1 MGIADLGKEI
11 TRLRKQN
18 SLTQKELAQDVCTQ
32 AALSLIERG
41 QTKPT
46 LETIFFI
53 SLKLNKPIS
62 YFLQYLLD
70 DNVEYINR
78 TVAFIENLT
87 FTQRFNDVYQLTS
100 KELRTIENSSRT
112 WFEQYLRWMN
122 TISSYRLK
130 RADYQKTVSRLKELL
145 KDEYFLINQ
154 KGFLHF
160 KILNS
165 LALIHGENDNLTLSL
180 MYYNKALKS
189 EFKEVPP
196 SLLRQPEIYRL
207 RILYNKAK
215 TLYDL
220 EKYEEALDT
229 VIQGIKES
237 RENENISMLGN
248 FYYYQGQCYEK
259 MNGDCSVIKEAYRNA
274 EFIYGFLGKDNYL
287 NIVRELKQRYLGD
300 EGDGTSSEG

>member
-1 MGIADLGKEI
+1 MGITDLGKEI
-11 TRLRKQN
+11 IRLRKQN
-18 SLTQKELAQDVCTQ
+18 SMTQNDLAQGVCTQ

-78 TVAFIENLT
+78 TVSFIENLAIK
-87 FTQRFNDVYQLTS
+87 QRFNDVHQLTQ
-100 KELRTIENSSRT
+100 KELRPMENNNRT

-122 TISSYRLK
+122 VISSYRLK
-130 RADYQKTVSRLKELL
+130 RENYQMTVSLL
-145 KDEYFLINQ
+145 KDLLKEEYFLINQ

-165 LALIHGENDNLTLSL
+165 LALIHGENDNLTSSL

-189 EFKEVPP
+189 EFKEVTP

-220 EKYEEALDT
+220 KKYQEALET
-229 VIQGIKES
+229 VVQGIKES
-237 RENENISMLGN
+237 KENENISMLGN

-259 MNGDCSVIKEAYRNA
+259 MNGDCSSIKEAYRNA
-274 EFIYGFLGKDNYL
+274 EFIYGFLGNDTYL
-287 NIVRELKQRYLGD
+287 NIVRELKKGYL
-300 EGDGTSSEG
+300 ENE

>member
-1 MGIADLGKEI
+1 MGITDLGKEI
-11 TRLRKQN
+11 IRLRKQN
-18 SLTQKELAQDVCTQ
+18 SMTQNDLAQDVCTQ

-78 TVAFIENLT
+78 TVSFIEKLA
-87 FTQRFNDVYQLTS
+87 FKQRFNDVHQLTQ
-100 KELRTIENSSRT
+100 KELRSMENNNRT

-122 TISSYRLK
+122 VISSYRLK
-130 RADYQKTVSRLKELL
+130 RENYQMTVSLL
-145 KDEYFLINQ
+145 KDLLKEEYFLINQ

-165 LALIHGENDNLTLSL
+165 LALIHGENDNLTSSL

-189 EFKEVPP
+189 EFKEVTP

-220 EKYEEALDT
+220 KKFQEALDT
-229 VIQGIKES
+229 VNQGIKES
-237 RENENISMLGN
+237 KENENISMLGN

-259 MNGDCSVIKEAYRNA
+259 MNGNCASIKEAYRNA

-287 NIVRELKQRYLGD
+287 NIVREKKKGYLD
-300 EGDGTSSEG
+300 DK

>member
-1 MGIADLGKEI
+1 MGIVDLGKEI
-11 TRLRKQN
+11 IRLRKQN
-18 SLTQKELAQDVCTQ
+18 SMTQKDLAQDVCTQ
-32 AALSLIERG
+32 SALSLIERG

-78 TVAFIENLT
+78 TVSFIENLSIK
-87 FTQRFNDVYQLTS
+87 QRFNDVHQLTQ
-100 KELRTIENSSRT
+100 KELRTMETNNRT

-122 TISSYRLK
+122 VVSSYRLK
-130 RADYQKTVSRLKELL
+130 RENYQMTVSLL
-145 KDEYFLINQ
+145 KDLLKEEYFLINQ

-165 LALIHGENDNLTLSL
+165 LALIHGENDNLTASL

-189 EFKEVPP
+189 QFKEVTP

-220 EKYEEALDT
+220 KKYQEALET
-229 VIQGIKES
+229 VVQGIKES
-237 RENENISMLGN
+237 KENENISMLGN

-259 MNGDCSVIKEAYRNA
+259 MNGDCSSIKEAYRNA
-274 EFIYGFLGKDNYL
+274 EFIYGFLGNDNYL
-287 NIVRELKQRYLGD
+287 NIVRELKKGYLD
-300 EGDGTSSEG
+300 KE

>member
-11 TRLRKQN
+11 IRLRKQN
-18 SLTQKELAQDVCTQ
+18 SMTQNDLAQDVCTQ

-41 QTKPT
+41 QNKPT

-78 TVAFIENLT
+78 TVSFIEKLT
-87 FTQRFNDVYQLTS
+87 FKQRFNDVHQLTK
-100 KELRTIENSSRT
+100 KELRSMENNNRT

-122 TISSYRLK
+122 VISSYRLK
-130 RADYQKTVSRLKELL
+130 RENYQMTVSLL
-145 KDEYFLINQ
+145 KDLLKEEYFLINQ

-165 LALIHGENDNLTLSL
+165 LALIHGENDNLTSSL

-189 EFKEVPP
+189 EFKEVTP

-220 EKYEEALDT
+220 KKYQEALDT
-229 VIQGIKES
+229 VNQGIKES
-237 RENENISMLGN
+237 KENENISMLGN

-259 MNGDCSVIKEAYRNA
+259 MNGNCANIKEAYRNA

-287 NIVRELKQRYLGD
+287 NIVREMKKGYLD
-300 EGDGTSSEG
+300 DK

>member
-1 MGIADLGKEI
+1 MGITDLGKEI
-11 TRLRKQN
+11 IRLRKQN
-18 SLTQKELAQDVCTQ
+18 SMTQNDLAQDVCTQ

-78 TVAFIENLT
+78 TVSFIEDLAIK
-87 FTQRFNDVYQLTS
+87 QRFNDVHQLTQ
-100 KELRTIENSSRT
+100 KELRTMENNNRT

-122 TISSYRLK
+122 VISSYRLK
-130 RADYQKTVSRLKELL
+130 RENYQMTVSLL
-145 KDEYFLINQ
+145 KDLLKEEYFLINQ

-165 LALIHGENDNLTLSL
+165 LALIHGENDNLTSSL

-189 EFKEVPP
+189 EFKEVTP

-220 EKYEEALDT
+220 KKYQEALET
-229 VIQGIKES
+229 VVQGIKES
-237 RENENISMLGN
+237 KENENISMLGN

-259 MNGDCSVIKEAYRNA
+259 MNGDCSSIKEAYRNA
-274 EFIYGFLGKDNYL
+274 EFIYGFLGNDNYL
-287 NIVRELKQRYLGD
+287 NIVRELKKGYL
-300 EGDGTSSEG
+300 ENE

>member
-1 MGIADLGKEI
+1 MGIVELGKEI
-11 TRLRKQN
+11 SRLRKQH
-18 SLTQKELAQDVCTQ
+18 SLTQKELAQDICTQ

-41 QTKPT
+41 MTKPT

-70 DNVEYINR
+70 NNVKYINR

-87 FTQRFNDVYQLTS
+87 FTQRFNDVYQLTA
-100 KELRTIENSSRT
+100 KELQTVENNNRT

-122 TISSYRLK
+122 TVSAYRLN
-130 RADYQKTVSRLKELL
+130 RIDYQNTVSRLKDLL
-145 KDEYFLINQ
+145 KEEYFLINQ

-165 LALIHGENDNLTLSL
+165 LALIHGENGNLTLSL

-189 EFKEVPP
+189 EFKQIIP
-196 SLLRQPEIYRL
+196 SLHRQPEIYRL

-220 EKYEEALDT
+220 ENYQEALDT
-229 VIQGIKES
+229 VNLGIEES

-248 FYYYQGQCYEK
+248 FFYYQGQCYEK
-259 MNGDCSVIKEAYRNA
+259 MNAECSVIKGAYRNA
-274 EFIYGFLGKDNYL
+274 EFIYGFLGIENYL
-287 NIVRELKQRYLGD
+287 NIVRERKQKYLD
-300 EGDGTSSEG
+300 DQEKE